1 MIYVIDFDPIG
12 IYTCLA
18 PQNDRQYLNFVKYIY
33 VDGKKMARNGSK
45 IAKRK
50 DCDLFCWSVFI
61 TNSSVNGIL
70 YEFLYLITHPGQ

>member
-50 DCDLFCWSVFI
+50 DCDLF
-61 TNSSVNGIL
+61 
-70 YEFLYLITHPGQ
+70 H